1 MNESH
6 VVFIDPLEDASQ
18 SVVCVVKMLLIIA
31 LRFGRVRHTTIEE
44 VLAHAAERYDGVV
57 EWANPEA
64 PVLCQMARGTST
76 VAYDKPAHQSQ
87 VRNAVQ
93 DIALA
98 AGILDKVTSHDIRRG
113 ALRDAAYLKQPVYGA
128 AGRTVALVAN
138 HTLDSLEN
146 GVTQDYVG
154 PLQQPI
160 WNMRAEEQFEDR
172 LAPRFAPVPFT
183 KSSTFSSHEI
193 DAYMDEHGMDK
204 TDTNQRTK
212 AGKALKRAATDA
224 WREEQVNARAA
235 PIKEAP
241 ARAASA
247 KKAPATAKQKAQPLG
262 QRSEG
267 QMNADAGRLAVSR
280 PLEGE
285 RSPAKSDSL
294 SAAPGSTEPTSEGD
308 LSKTDPRLLAWDD
321 VESADVD
328 QRELD
333 YVCDLIDGRAT
344 GQSNDNQAAK
354 DSGLLDDDQ
363 QEADDEEVEQVL
375 ADELQPVPADETTPT
390 RLTGNPFVTKFATI
404 NVYRLKRSFDS
415 SDPDVV
421 ASYVPTG
428 NSRDPPEPFLYFCSK
443 CGYSSRWVHV
453 LETHEASCTVDP
465 DATPNETR
473 YHCHYEGCS
482 KSYPKESTLK
492 THIRTAHEF
501 VPKPCTR
508 CPDKPDVIY
517 YTQYELTNHRDQV
530 HNGLDN
536 PTVCPYQDECGKE
549 DAYTDK
555 KAFKLHLRSVH
566 KKTPKEIEAIIP
578 RKKSVRARTEF
589 RCPMPTCKD
598 GGIFTA
604 ATLRK
609 HLISG
614 HGLTASEADVQVPL
628 CKIEQNKRQKA
639 SKKKAEVYSDNDED
653 EDDGCLDGDSDASY
667 GKPRRPS
674 TKRPRMK

>member
-31 LRFGRVRHTTIEE
+31 LRFGRVRYTTIEE

-172 LAPRFAPVPFT
+172 LAPRLAPVPFT
-183 KSSTFSSHEI
+183 KSSKFSSHEI
-193 DAYMDEHGMDK
+193 DAYMDEHDMDK

-224 WREEQVNARAA
+224 WREQQVNARAA
-235 PIKEAP
+235 PAIAAP
-241 ARAASA
+241 A
-247 KKAPATAKQKAQPLG
+247 KKASATAKRKAQPLG
-262 QRSEG
+262 QRSES
-267 QMNADAGRLAVSR
+267 QMNADSGRLAVPR
-280 PLEGE
+280 PLEGD
-285 RSPAKSDSL
+285 RSHANSDSL
-294 SAAPGSTEPTSEGD
+294 SVAAGPADPAPEGD
-308 LSKTDPRLLAWDD
+308 LSKTDPRLLAWDELD
-321 VESADVD
+321 SADVD
-328 QRELD
+328 ENQLD
-333 YVCDLIDGRAT
+333 YVCDLINCRAT
-344 GQSNDNQAAK
+344 GESSDDQAAK

-363 QEADDEEVEQVL
+363 HEADDDEVEQVL
-375 ADELQPVPADETTPT
+375 ADELRPVTADDTTPT

-421 ASYVPTG
+421 ATYVPTG

-443 CGYSSRWVHV
+443 CGYSCRWVRV
-453 LETHEASCTVDP
+453 VESHEAACTVDP
-465 DATPNETR
+465 NATPNETR

-482 KSYPKESTLK
+482 KSYPKESTLQA
-492 THIRTAHEF
+492 HINVIHEF
-501 VPKPCTR
+501 LPKPCVQ
-508 CPDKPDVIY
+508 CPDKPDVIF
-517 YTQYELTNHRDQV
+517 YTQYELTNHRTKF
-530 HNGLDN
+530 HNGLDT
-536 PTVCPYQDECGKE
+536 PTVCPYQDECGKPE
-549 DAYTDK
+549 AFTDK
-555 KAFKLHLRSVH
+555 QPFKWHLRSVH

-578 RKKSVRARTEF
+578 RKKTVRARKEF

-598 GGIFTA
+598 GGVFTA
-604 ATLRK
+604 AALRK

-628 CKIEQNKRQKA
+628 CQIEQNKRQKA
-639 SKKKAEVYSDNDED
+639 STKKAEVYSDNDED
-653 EDDGCLDGDSDASY
+653 EEDDCLDGDSDASY
-667 GKPRRPS
+667 GKPRRSS
-674 TKRPRMK
+674 TKRPRTK